1 MNKKEIKN
9 GLDLIGITN
18 YKINEDLT
26 VDVNTGVYI
35 DNKNL
40 SEIPVKFGIINGN
53 FNCSFNNLISLK
65 GSPEIVGRSFDCSY
79 NKLIS
84 LEYAPEII
92 NRDF

>member
-9 GLDLIGITN
+9 GIDLIGITN

-40 SEIPVKFGIINGN
+40 SEIPVKFGI
-53 FNCSFNNLISLK
+53 
-65 GSPEIVGRSFDCSY
+65 VGRSFDCSY